1 VFGPEARITVPTLN
15 ERNLR
20 RYLAEGPRLR
30 IAPIPSI
37 YFGAIR
43 RLVADHDL
51 VMLVEGSSYMDT
63 WSSALLWAFLWA
75 TRCAHDAGKPCLA
88 YAVDAGEMRSSL
100 NRRLVRSEAS
110 KTDLI
115 IARSGAAAERLRSW
129 GVSAPMEVTA
139 DNAFTFTPDRAD
151 EELLPRVW
159 PGEDSGMVGIAP
171 VDFYLWPVVFRPW
184 GRRRDCYRWPYYFSR
199 SAERCRLSDELATG
213 YARLADRVAGELGRR
228 VAFIAMEQL
237 DEPLCQASRERMV
250 RPDRARVFSSREY
263 HASQL
268 TVLLRSLAALAT
280 SRFHACVLSLAAAV
294 PQVALGHDLR
304 LATIYHDLG
313 LDDWFIRPD
322 EAAMFDRLRD
332 GLAGL
337 LADPEK
343 QRPLLR
349 RGFADHLA
357 RARRN
362 RELLAGFARARGL
375 PTSV

>member
-1 VFGPEARITVPTLN
+1 MFGPEAHITVPTLN

-20 RYLAEGPRLR
+20 RYLIEGPRLR

-43 RLVADHDL
+43 QLVVRHDL

-88 YAVDAGEMRSSL
+88 YAVDAGEMRSGL
-100 NRRLVRSEAS
+100 NRRLMRSEAS

-115 IARSGAAAERLRSW
+115 IARSAAAAERLRSW
-129 GVSAPMEVTA
+129 GVSAPIEVTA
-139 DNAFTFTPDRAD
+139 DNAFTFAPDRAD
-151 EELLPRVW
+151 EGMLSRAW
-159 PGEDSGMVGIAP
+159 PGADGGVVGIAP
-171 VDFYLWPVVFRPW
+171 VDFYLWPVVLRPW
-184 GRRRDCYRWPYYFSR
+184 GRRRDCYRWPYYYSR
-199 SAERCRLSDELATG
+199 SAERRRRSAELAAG
-213 YARLADRVAGELGRR
+213 YARLADRVATELDRR

-250 RPDRARVFSSREY
+250 RPDRARVFSSREF

-268 TVLLRSLAALAT
+268 TTLLGSLDALIT

-294 PQVALGHDLR
+294 PQIAVGHDLR

-322 EAAMFDRLRD
+322 LKVMFDRLRD
-332 GLAGL
+332 KLAGL
-337 LADPEK
+337 LVDPEV

-349 RGFADHLA
+349 RGLADHLA

-362 RELLAGFARARGL
+362 RQLLADFARARGL
-375 PTSV
+375 TTPS